1 MHRVRNFKL
10 FRIILKF
17 FVELYE
23 LLYYALC
30 LCGGVKC
37 LKPKREGIRLPFGY
51 AEVLKFLS
59 ECPFTLDVH

>member
-51 AEVLKFLS
+51 VQVRKFS
-59 ECPFTLDVH
+59 SVCPSISDVR